1 MAANVTY
8 IPPKAANLEALR
20 VAAYCRVS
28 SDSSDQLHSYATQI
42 KAYTEQIG
50 AHADWELVDVYADEG
65 LTGTRMDKREDFQ
78 RLLADCRKGK
88 VDRVLCKSISRFAR
102 NTRDCLA
109 ALRELSALGVTVYF
123 EKENIDTGTLTS
135 ELMVSVSGAL
145 AQQESISISQ
155 NLKIAWRRMMAAG
168 DFVTTNP
175 PFGYEL
181 VDGCGLRIKE
191 SEADIVRW
199 IFASYLA
206 GISTREIAK
215 SLTERGILTTEGNA
229 VWNPRSVQLILDN
242 EKYKGDTFT
251 LKRYT
256 TNQFPFA
263 VKRNHGEV
271 DQYYIENS
279 HPAIINTDT
288 FERVQKLKERRTR
301 KRQLDKQDSP
311 LRGKMACGVCGTA
324 LMRRTT
330 GKGLISWVCRKH
342 DENAADCP
350 VGRIPETEIYAA
362 FVRMYNKI
370 RANADIVLK
379 PALTQLDDL
388 ERALQRENPAMLEI
402 NRAIAQVAEQ
412 SHNISKLQTAGLLDA
427 DACAAKLSSIQI
439 KLTQLRRERRR
450 LLEHDDIEDAISRL
464 HQTADTIKSGPEQ
477 LDTFDESLFEELVER
492 IIAESQ
498 TCIRFRLWGGV
509 ELTEEV
515 RGQNDE
521 QAETALR
528 IPDPKWGADGGKSR
542 GFCGGSCSFPLSGGP
557 VLSETGRPAESGT
570 HSVQQRGTS
579 MG

>member
-1 MAANVTY
+1 MEKYNYRKDPHQDIDHVFRDLL
-8 IPPKAANLEALR
+8 P
-20 VAAYCRVS
+20 
-28 SDSSDQLHSYATQI
+28 
-42 KAYTEQIG
+42 
-50 AHADWELVDVYADEG
+50 AHGMVERPAQV
-65 LTGTRMDKREDFQ
+65 
-78 RLLADCRKGK
+78 
-88 VDRVLCKSISRFAR
+88 
-102 NTRDCLA
+102 
-109 ALRELSALGVTVYF
+109 ELSHQML
-123 EKENIDTGTLTS
+123 DTMLNG
-135 ELMVSVSGAL
+135 
-145 AQQESISISQ
+145 
-155 NLKIAWRRMMAAG
+155 
-168 DFVTTNP
+168 
-175 PFGYEL
+175 
-181 VDGCGLRIKE
+181 
-191 SEADIVRW
+191 
-199 IFASYLA
+199 
-206 GISTREIAK
+206 
-215 SLTERGILTTEGNA
+215 
-229 VWNPRSVQLILDN
+229 
-242 EKYKGDTFT
+242 TFT

-515 RGQNDE
+515 RR
-521 QAETALR
+521 AKR
-528 IPDPKWGADGGKSR
+528 
-542 GFCGGSCSFPLSGGP
+542 
-557 VLSETGRPAESGT
+557 
-570 HSVQQRGTS
+570 
-579 MG
+579 